1 MKSAKEIRSR
11 IKSIRD
17 TRKITN
23 AMYLISSTKIKKAKK
38 ALEDTRPYFYALRR
52 EIKRIFRTIKDIE
65 SDFLYPVNR
74 NEFVEGAYGYLIIT
88 ADKGLAGA
96 YNSNVIQLAMEE
108 FNKSELHKL
117 YVVGEYGRHYFT
129 RHGIEIEQDFTYSAQ
144 QPTMEEASYIAK
156 ELLDE
161 YLEGNIKKI
170 FIVYTDFQDIGIKDP
185 KITRL
190 LPFHRDY
197 LPNQLEQKEE
207 ESFKHNIEF
216 ATDVKKIL
224 EDLAINYVIGFIYG
238 ALVDSYC
245 SELDFRMNAM
255 QSANQNADNI
265 LDDLTLQYNRVR
277 QSAITQEIT
286 EVSAGAKGMK
296 EKRKRKKANDETN
309 R

>member
-1 MKSAKEIRSR
+1 MASAKEIKSR

-52 EIKRIFRTIKDIE
+52 EIKRIFRTVDDFE
-65 SDFLYPVNR
+65 SDYLYPIDR
-74 NEFVEGAYGYLIIT
+74 KETIKGPYGYLIIT

-96 YNSNVIQLAMEE
+96 YNSNVIQLASKE
-108 FNKSELHKL
+108 FNKSKDHKL
-117 YVVGEYGRHYFT
+117 YVVGEYGRHYFM

-170 FIVYTDFQDIGIKDP
+170 FIVYTDFQDVGVKEA

-197 LPNQLEQKEE
+197 LPSQKEQQEE
-207 ESFKHNIEF
+207 ESFKNDIEF
-216 ATDVKKIL
+216 ASDVKKIL

-265 LDDLTLQYNRVR
+265 LADLTLEYNRVR
-277 QSAITQEIT
+277 QAAITQEIT

-296 EKRKRKKANDETN
+296 EKRKRKKASDET
-309 R
+309 RR